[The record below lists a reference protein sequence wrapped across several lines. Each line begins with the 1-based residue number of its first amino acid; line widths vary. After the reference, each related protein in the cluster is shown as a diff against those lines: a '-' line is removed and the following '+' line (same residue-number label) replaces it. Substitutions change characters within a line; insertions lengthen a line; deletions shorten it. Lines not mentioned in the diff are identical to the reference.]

1 MVKGLKKGARFKRAS
16 TQSIKKV
23 KGTWEISSTD
33 YKVHDAKREEGLY
46 YNEIKELQL
55 GLTEYKGLISQYKN
69 RLEKFGLMNSNV
81 ESLFDSIAEYRNDL
95 KKSKEWKAFLKPG
108 SNREYKKLN

>member
-55 GLTEYKGLISQYKN
+55 GLTEYKGSDG
-69 RLEKFGLMNSNV
+69 FVLMITVS
-81 ESLFDSIAEYRNDL
+81 SLLALSVDKINEVIVCAVDL
-95 KKSKEWKAFLKPG
+95 
-108 SNREYKKLN
+108 